1 MKKILLTGASGFIGF
16 NTLISLVD
24 KNHVTIILRK
34 KNKQIINLKKK
45 KRIKIIYF
53 KNFVG
58 LNKSLKKIK
67 VDYIIHCATHYI
79 KKHTYADIMQMNF
92 SNILFGNIIL
102 ENLKFLKAKKFINLT
117 TVWENYNGIKGNS
130 NNLYSV
136 YKQSFTNIIRYYQK
150 SYKKVSFYN
159 LYLSETFGNNDKR
172 IKIIKVLKDNF
183 KKNKTTK
190 INSKNLII
198 NLLNVKDVIFALN
211 KLINKNIKKG
221 DYIIKNN
228 FNLKISNLINY
239 INKISD
245 RKIKIHYQSN
255 KKISEKFYKFN
266 LLTNF
271 RPKYSKLIDIAN
283 FILK

>member
-1 MKKILLTGASGFIGF
+1 M
-16 NTLISLVD
+16 
-24 KNHVTIILRK
+24 
-34 KNKQIINLKKK
+34 
-45 KRIKIIYF
+45 
-53 KNFVG
+53 
-58 LNKSLKKIK
+58 
-67 VDYIIHCATHYI
+67 
-79 KKHTYADIMQMNF
+79 
-92 SNILFGNIIL
+92 
-102 ENLKFLKAKKFINLT
+102 
-117 TVWENYNGIKGNS
+117 
-130 NNLYSV
+130 
-136 YKQSFTNIIRYYQK
+136 
-150 SYKKVSFYN
+150 
-159 LYLSETFGNNDKR
+159 SETFGNNDKR